1 MTFTL
6 RLDLEP
12 AIFAWAHAPKESS
25 AVSRHFRQSLERYTS
40 TQLLCGLDTDN
51 KAQCI
56 TRTTE
61 LNAVFISGRLRTT
74 RGAEFIQTLESTWRC
89 ESNIWSPFH
98 HVGHIA
104 MTHQW
109 MTPRCMKGQE
119 QRYTSTGAEHS
130 CSLQFK
136 VTSTICCACYLF
148 FSAVRCIRV
157 RHIFSSDFTFLIF
170 HVFWSLC
177 SEFGVD
183 QSDLLCSVTPLL
195 KWITFSFS
203 ASWRRRHTGN
213 SRRRSRPVAGT
224 SNLGVSELSK
234 PPESVSLFLRILLHP
249 FAKHSWPLCQQQTDR
264 VQWDANIVQTLCV

>member
-12 AIFAWAHAPKESS
+12 AIFASACHGCHAPKQSS
-25 AVSRHFRQSLERYTS
+25 AVTS
-40 TQLLCGLDTDN
+40 APRKWNTPFLCGQDTDN

-74 RGAEFIQTLESTWRC
+74 RGAKFIQTLESTWRC

-98 HVGHIA
+98 HVGHTSRWHISEWLRGA
-104 MTHQW
+104 WKAKSNDIHLREQNTHVAFSS
-109 MTPRCMKGQE
+109 KVA
-119 QRYTSTGAEHS
+119 ST
-130 CSLQFK
+130 F
-136 VTSTICCACYLF
+136 CCACYLF
-148 FSAVRCIRV
+148 FSAVRCILLG
-157 RHIFSSDFTFLIF
+157 HHFSSDFTFLIF

-183 QSDLLCSVTPLL
+183 QSDVLCSLTPFL

-213 SRRRSRPVAGT
+213 SRRRSRPVDGT
-224 SNLGVSELSK
+224 SNCLLQAAGIGLSL
-234 PPESVSLFLRILLHP
+234 S
-249 FAKHSWPLCQQQTDR
+249 
-264 VQWDANIVQTLCV
+264 

>member
-1 MTFTL
+1 MAHQDDFYSALSALGLGTSNF
-6 RLDLEP
+6 RLGMS
-12 AIFAWAHAPKESS
+12 WSHAPKQSS
-25 AVSRHFRQSLERYTS
+25 AVTS
-40 TQLLCGLDTDN
+40 AEASKTQLLCGQDTDN

-136 VTSTICCACYLF
+136 GGQ
-148 FSAVRCIRV
+148 
-157 RHIFSSDFTFLIF
+157 H
-170 HVFWSLC
+170 
-177 SEFGVD
+177 
-183 QSDLLCSVTPLL
+183 
-195 KWITFSFS
+195 
-203 ASWRRRHTGN
+203 
-213 SRRRSRPVAGT
+213 
-224 SNLGVSELSK
+224 
-234 PPESVSLFLRILLHP
+234 ILL
-249 FAKHSWPLCQQQTDR
+249 FMLL
-264 VQWDANIVQTLCV
+264 VF